1 MGYATRQ
8 SSAYDYKRA
17 PAQAPR
23 QHEQPRLE
31 ALPENRNIRRT
42 APAKVPYVKYALIAL
57 CIFVVLGAVLGSYVQ
72 LTELTAQNA
81 KMRNSLSE
89 LQSGEKALQAKK
101 EQQFNLALV
110 EQRAKEM
117 GMVKLDKSLSMSSF
131 PIPSARRLRRR
142 RRERPAL
149 SRDSSRALT
158 RCWNISNDQ
167 GNIMKSMGREDGS
180 LRSLFQHRAV

>member
-23 QHEQPRLE
+23 QHEQPRFE
-31 ALPENRNIRRT
+31 ALPENRNTRRA
-42 APAKVPYVKYALIAL
+42 APAKMPYVKYALIAL
-57 CIFVVLGAVLGSYVQ
+57 CIFVVLGVVLSSYVG

-81 KMRNSLSE
+81 KMRNTLSE

-101 EQQFNLALV
+101 EQQFNLAVV

-117 GMVKLDKSLSMSSF
+117 GMVKLDKSLIEYVELSNPERTTIAAAQTGATGIIAGLVKSF
-131 PIPSARRLRRR
+131 
-142 RRERPAL
+142 
-149 SRDSSRALT
+149 D
-158 RCWNISNDQ
+158 
-167 GNIMKSMGREDGS
+167 
-180 LRSLFQHRAV
+180 AVLEYLK